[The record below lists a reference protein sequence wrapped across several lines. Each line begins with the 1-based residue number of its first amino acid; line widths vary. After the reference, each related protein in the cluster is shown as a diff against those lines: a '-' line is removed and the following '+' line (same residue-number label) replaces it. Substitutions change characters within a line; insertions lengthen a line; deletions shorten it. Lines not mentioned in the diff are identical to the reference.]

1 MMKSEHTIQNEIML
15 ALSKNHCTVFRSN
28 AGKVRTEDGRTIM
41 LFPKGFPDLCGFR
54 HSDGR
59 FFAIEI
65 KNEKGRLR
73 DDQKRFAEFAEQ
85 YPILYGVARSVD
97 DALRIVSEE

>member
-1 MMKSEHTIQNEIML
+1 MKSEHTIQNEIML